1 MMRLLTSTELEK
13 LAESNKEMAQPLVT
27 RKVFTVTGLSL
38 NSIQDQKMAM
48 IHIITRNHTSIIK
61 TNSYMETESL
71 KGKLNIIF

>member
-27 RKVFTVTGLSL
+27 TKVFTVTGLSL

-48 IHIITRNHTSIIK
+48 IHIITRNHILRE
-61 TNSYMETESL
+61 ETTFYLE
-71 KGKLNIIF
+71 